1 MDWSRNTPRAG
12 RPSPAVPRRS
22 LFLMAAAKKKTPSL
36 ALPTRGRG
44 RKTAQRRTSGKPG
57 GPRGPEPRE
66 SVITL
71 DGDQTLAKLAA
82 QVEKN
87 GGAVVGAYR
96 DPFAGQPLL
105 LASLPVKRVVATP
118 FQRDLSRTHAV
129 RLAQAI
135 GDAGIFL
142 DPVIAVPSKDGFW
155 SPNGRHRLEAARRL
169 GMRSV
174 SVLLVPDD
182 KLAFRILALNT
193 EKAHNLR
200 DRSLEVI
207 RMARQI
213 AKEEPRSKETD
224 HAVTFESP
232 VFLTLGCAYAQR
244 SRFAGSSYQPVLNKV
259 DRFLDSTVPAAL
271 RQREQWAVRLMGI
284 EDRVAQ
290 HVKTMQVMGM
300 KSPYLRAVVVARINP
315 VRFVPPSRKKDAAPP
330 MSMAEALTKMAANV
344 RKFDPKSVRP
354 GDLALVAAIAPES

>member
-1 MDWSRNTPRAG
+1 
-12 RPSPAVPRRS
+12 
-22 LFLMAAAKKKTPSL
+22 MAATKKAPAKTPKKT
-36 ALPTRGRG
+36 TRS
-44 RKTAQRRTSGKPG
+44 RKPAAA
-57 GPRGPEPRE
+57 RGPEPRDSILE
-66 SVITL
+66 AGATDIAGIS
-71 DGDQTLAKLAA
+71 A
-82 QVEKN
+82 QVEKQ

-96 DPFAGQPLL
+96 DPFAGQALV
-105 LASLPVKRVVATP
+105 LASLPIKRVVATP
-118 FQRDLSRTHAV
+118 FQRDLSRTHAT
-129 RLAQAI
+129 RLADAI
-135 GDAGIFL
+135 GAAGLFL

-174 SVLLVPDD
+174 TALLVPDE

-207 RMARQI
+207 RMARQL
-213 AKEEPRSKETD
+213 AKEQPRSKESE

-232 VFLTLGCAYAQR
+232 SFLTLGCAYEQR
-244 SRFAGSSYQPVLNKV
+244 SRFAGSSYQAVLNKV
-259 DRFLDSTVPAAL
+259 DRFLDSTLPAAL
-271 RQREQWAVRLMGI
+271 RQREQWAVRIMDI
-284 EDRVAQ
+284 DDRVAA
-290 HVKTMQVMGM
+290 HVKTMQAMGM
-300 KSPYLRAVVVARINP
+300 KSPYLRAIVVARINP

-354 GDLALVAAIAPES
+354 GDLALVAAIAPSE

>member
-1 MDWSRNTPRAG
+1 
-12 RPSPAVPRRS
+12 
-22 LFLMAAAKKKTPSL
+22 MAAAKKTSAKPSKRS
-36 ALPTRGRG
+36 AKSGRPAG
-44 RKTAQRRTSGKPG
+44 A
-57 GPRGPEPRE
+57 RGPEPRE
-66 SVITL
+66 ALIPIEGNEQV
-71 DGDQTLAKLAA
+71 GRLAA
-82 QVEKN
+82 QVEKQ
-87 GGAVVGAYR
+87 GGVVVGAYK
-96 DPFAGQPLL
+96 DPFAGQPLV
-105 LASLPVKRVVATP
+105 LASLPLKRVVATP

-129 RLAQAI
+129 RLAAAI

-142 DPVIAVPSKDGFW
+142 DPVIAVPSRDGFW

-174 SVLLVPDD
+174 SVLLVPDE

-207 RMARQI
+207 RMARQL
-213 AKEEPRSKETD
+213 AKEQPRSKETE

-232 VFLTLGCAYAQR
+232 AFLTLGCAYEQR

-259 DRFLDSTVPAAL
+259 DRFLDSGLPAAL
-271 RQREQWAVRLMGI
+271 RQREQWAVRIMDI
-284 EDRVAQ
+284 DDRVAA
-290 HVKTMQVMGM
+290 HVKAMQAMGM

-315 VRFVPPSRKKDAAPP
+315 VRFVPPSRKKDSAPP